1 MSFLHRYYWGILGLV
16 LASYGLSLFH
26 AYVGEEA
33 NYTIMSMEMW
43 QRQIFRSVVSLG
55 GVGGRP
61 PLYNWA
67 MIPVARWV
75 VGWPRILL
83 AARLVT
89 LGATLGTALIL
100 AGWARVLWPGVG
112 AGKVAGLL
120 YLVTA
125 DVLFY
130 RGWLAYA
137 DPLFAFFMV
146 LSAFLLWNAVQQRSL
161 LCLFLSLLAIF
172 ASYLTK
178 VVTAYAFYGG
188 IWLVLLG
195 QRSNRAFL
203 WSRRAMGVYLLGLLP
218 MGLWLGTVGHQDTLQ
233 VNGQLADVSDKLL
246 SADALGTWLMKLG
259 EFPLFILAGLLPSSL
274 WALWGM
280 VSQHRQGISWPL
292 PVKILVA
299 MALLNFLP
307 YWIAPHSAPRY
318 VLPEYGL
325 VVLVATYYLTHEPAL
340 FQNGIL
346 RPERWVVG
354 LVLLG
359 LGISAVGYPLYQQ
372 RVRGDN
378 YARMASQIEALAGPY
393 PIYTLNWSSVGLSV
407 VALIDSQHFDRSA
420 IVSPPSRL
428 TDGLVIAYTP
438 HDLPGEGWA
447 ELEVQAEQLV
457 LICRGKVCA
466 APFFHSGRP

>member
-1 MSFLHRYYWGILGLV
+1 MSLLNRYYWGILGLV
-16 LASYGLSLFH
+16 LATYGFSLFH

-43 QRQIFRSVVSLG
+43 QRQIFRSVVALG
-55 GVGGRP
+55 SVGGRP
-61 PLYNWA
+61 PLYNWV
-67 MIPVARWV
+67 MIPVARL
-75 VGWPRILL
+75 VGWSQVLL

-100 AGWARVLWPGVG
+100 GWWARSLWPGTG
-112 AGKVAGLL
+112 AGKLAGLL
-120 YLVTA
+120 YLMTA

-146 LSAFLLWNAVQQRSL
+146 LSAFLLWSAVQRRSL
-161 LCLFLSLLAIF
+161 LWLLLSLWVIF

-178 VVTAYAFYGG
+178 VVTAYAYFGG
-188 IWLVLLG
+188 IWLVLLS
-195 QRSNRAFL
+195 QRSPRAFL
-203 WSRRAMGVYLLGLLP
+203 CSPRAMGIYVLGLLP
-218 MGLWLGTVGHQDTLQ
+218 MGLWLGTVGHQDPLQ
-233 VNGQLADVSDKLL
+233 VTGQLADVSDKLL
-246 SADALGTWLMKLG
+246 SPDALEPWLLKLG
-259 EFPLFILAGLLPSSL
+259 EFPLSILVGLLPSSL
-274 WALWGM
+274 WVLRGM
-280 VSQHRQGISWPL
+280 ISQHSRGISWPL
-292 PVKILVA
+292 PVKILA
-299 MALLNFLP
+299 GMALLNFFP
-307 YWIAPHSAPRY
+307 YWIAPHSSPRY

-325 VVLVATYYLTHEPAL
+325 VVLVATYYLIHEPAL

-359 LGISAVGYPLYQQ
+359 LGVSAVGDPVYQQ

-378 YARMASQIEALAGPY
+378 YARMANQIEALAGPY

-407 VALIDSQHFDRSA
+407 VALIDSRHFDRPA
-420 IVSPPSRL
+420 IVSPPSRF
-428 TDGLVIAYTP
+428 TDGLVIAFTP
-438 HDLPGEGWA
+438 RDLPGNGWA
-447 ELEVQAEQLV
+447 ELEGQAEQLM

-466 APFFHSGRP
+466 DPFFHSGRP

>member
-1 MSFLHRYYWGILGLV
+1 MSFLRRYYWGILGGV
-16 LASYGLSLFH
+16 LATYVFSLFH

-43 QRQIFRSVVSLG
+43 QRQIFRSVVALG

-61 PLYNWA
+61 PLYNWL
-67 MIPVARWV
+67 MIPVARL
-75 VGWPRILL
+75 VGWSQVLL

-89 LGATLGTALIL
+89 LGATLGTALTL
-100 AGWARVLWPGVG
+100 GWWARSLWPGVG
-112 AGKVAGLL
+112 AGKLAGLL

-146 LSAFLLWNAVQQRSL
+146 LSAYLLWSAVQRRN
-161 LCLFLSLLAIF
+161 LFWLVLSLWVIF

-178 VVTAYAFYGG
+178 VMTAYAYYGG
-188 IWLVLLG
+188 IWLVLSS
-195 QRSNRAFL
+195 QRSGREFL
-203 WSRRAMGVYLLGLLP
+203 WSRRALGIYVLGLLP
-218 MGLWLGTVGHQDTLQ
+218 MGLWLGVVGHQDTLQ
-233 VNGQLADVSDKLL
+233 VTGQLDDVSNKLL
-246 SADALGTWLMKLG
+246 SLDDLSAWFLKLG
-259 EFPLFILAGLLPSSL
+259 EFPLSILAGLLPSSL

-280 VSQHRQGISWPL
+280 TAQRRQGIPWPM
-292 PVKILVA
+292 PVKLLSG

-307 YWIAPHSAPRY
+307 YWVAPYSAPRY

-325 VVLVATYYLTHEPAL
+325 VVLVATYYLTHEPVL
-340 FQNGIL
+340 FQSGIL

-354 LVLLG
+354 LALLG
-359 LGISAVGYPLYQQ
+359 LGVSAVGYPLYQQ

-378 YARMASQIEALAGPY
+378 YARMATQIEALAGPY
-393 PIYTLNWSSVGLSV
+393 PVYTLNWTSVGLSV
-407 VALIDSQHFDRSA
+407 AALIDSRHFGRPA
-420 IVSPPSRL
+420 IVTPPPRFA
-428 TDGLVIAYTP
+428 DGLVIAETP
-438 HDLPGEGWA
+438 RDLPGDGWA
-447 ELEVQAEQLV
+447 ELEGQAEQLI